1 MAHYKADV
9 WLGSNSGL
17 QSVEVNSNTFAGAQ
31 DQICTIYNVDKT
43 QIRNLR
49 QTATE
54 SQIQS
59 FEPDGTVSLVA
70 LILFIWAFAS
80 FTPYVLMTTFGCGSG
95 WLMTKITAGSTEKLL
110 EKGNRKKYHATLIVA
125 LFFGGF
131 GLVLGDHI
139 KNEYFG
145 DNAPTHIQ

>member
-17 QSVEVNSNTFAGAQ
+17 QTVEVNSNTFAGAQ

-49 QTATE
+49 QTTTD
-54 SQIQS
+54 SHS
-59 FEPDGTVSLVA
+59 FKPDGTVSLVA
-70 LILFIWAFAS
+70 LIIFIWAFVS
-80 FTPYVLMTTFGCGSG
+80 FTPYILMTSFGIGSG
-95 WLMTKITAGSTEKLL
+95 WIMTKITAGSTERLL
-110 EKGNRKKYHATLIVA
+110 ETKNKKKYYTTLIVA

-131 GLVLGDHI
+131 GLILGDHI
-139 KNEYFG
+139 KNEYFS
-145 DNAPTHIQ
+145 NTTPTHIQ

>member
-17 QSVEVNSNTFAGAQ
+17 QNVEVNSNTFAGAQ
-31 DQICTIYNVDKT
+31 EQICTIYNVDKT

-49 QTATE
+49 QTANDT
-54 SQIQS
+54 QTQS

-70 LILFIWAFAS
+70 LVIFVWAFVS
-80 FTPYVLMTTFGCGSG
+80 FTPYMLMASFGCGSG
-95 WLMTKITAGSTEKLL
+95 WLMAKITAGSTEKLL
-110 EKGNRKKYHATLIVA
+110 EKDNRKKYYATLIVA
-125 LFFGGF
+125 LFFGGS

-139 KNEYFG
+139 KNEYFS
-145 DNAPTHIQ
+145 NTAPTHIQ